1 MTDGAL
7 RDIQEKMEKSLPYE
21 AENLF
26 NYIERLKGELTRM
39 AKFVCDDY
47 RSQGISDW
55 NRAKSQVKQAFAVV
69 GIEGAEVL
77 PSSEIH
83 R

>member
-21 AENLF
+21 VEDLF

-47 RSQGISDW
+47 RSRGIRDW
-55 NRAKSQVKQAFAVV
+55 NRAEAQVKQAFAVV